1 MRNLVLPAA
10 AAALFAAISVA
21 SAASASGMI
30 KSIDSVKDT
39 VTLDNGSTYWA
50 PSTVKLSGFKVGEKV
65 NITYTQADGKM
76 EISTVTPGA

>member
-1 MRNLVLPAA
+1 MRNLVLPTV

-30 KSIDSVKDT
+30 KSIDTVDT

-50 PSTVKLSGFKVGEKV
+50 PSTVKLSGFKVGQKV
-65 NITYTQADGKM
+65 NITYTQANGKM
-76 EISTVTPGA
+76 EISAVTPGA